1 MDKILNFIL
10 NNFEWGSFPK
20 IRISDI
26 VEIAIISVV
35 IYYIIKWVK
44 NTRAWMLFRGI
55 LVLLVF
61 MGIATIFRFDTIIWI
76 FSNTISVGI
85 IAIIVV
91 FQPELRRAL
100 EQLGQKNTLATIFSF
115 DDQKEKN
122 ERFTDRTI
130 TEIVKATFELA
141 KTKTGALIVIEQ
153 EVVLGE
159 YEKTG
164 IALDSKISSQL
175 LINIFEH
182 NTPLHDGAIIIRGNR
197 IVAATCYLPLSE
209 NMMINKE
216 LGTRHRAGIGIS
228 EVSDS
233 LTIIVSEETGKVSL
247 AIGGE
252 LIRNV
257 DGDNVRNKLSYIQK
271 RSIDVKKFKLW
282 KGRSKYEGKAVK

>member
-10 NNFEWGSFPK
+10 NNFEWVSLPK

-141 KTKTGALIVIEQ
+141 KTKTGALIVILRTTKLD
-153 EVVLGE
+153 EVTE
-159 YEKTG
+159 TG
-164 IALDSKISSQL
+164 VIINADVNSFL
-175 LINIFEH
+175 LRNLFF
-182 NTPLHDGAIIIRGNR
+182 NKAPLHDGAVVIDEAKV
-197 IVAATCYLPLSE
+197 VAAGCILPLTSRTDVDG
-209 NMMINKE
+209 N
-216 LGTRHRAGIGIS
+216 LGTRHRAAIGMS
-228 EVSDS
+228 EKSDAVV
-233 LTIIVSEETGKVSL
+233 IVVSEETGTISVAYDCNL
-247 AIGGE
+247 T
-252 LIRNV
+252 RNF
-257 DGDNVRNKLSYIQK
+257 DAEGLRKFLMHKIIKESYGDFE
-271 RSIDVKKFKLW
+271 D
-282 KGRSKYEGKAVK
+282 